1 MPASVNSGPLMTL
14 QGILKVLEIV
24 SFTINEIRLSKIPV
38 WRLCALAGGGGGEG
52 GEVSRTALWYMSWK
66 IEKGGKRQSHLV
78 NNYRYQNLWKR
89 QVYEMQFF

>member
-1 MPASVNSGPLMTL
+1 MPVSVNSGPLMTL

-24 SFTINEIRLSKIPV
+24 SFTINEISLSKIPV
-38 WRLCALAGGGGGEG
+38 WRLCALAGGGGGG
-52 GEVSRTALWYMSWK
+52 GVSRTALWYMSWK

-78 NNYRYQNLWKR
+78 NNYRYQNLWKI

>member
-38 WRLCALAGGGGGEG
+38 WRLCALAGGKGGGG
-52 GEVSRTALWYMSWK
+52 VSRTALWYMSWK

-78 NNYRYQNLWKR
+78 NNYRYQNLWKI